1 MSTEKGSTG
10 QSANRVETV
19 VADPMSAP
27 PLPVHAGS
35 TDVSSF
41 DRIYEDHFS
50 LVWRTARRLGV
61 PEAAVDDVVQ
71 DVFLVV
77 HRRLESF
84 DGRVALKHWLL
95 GITARVVAGHRR
107 TYRRKDSKAVPHPVD
122 KHGGEVTAS
131 SGPIPSERAEQLEA
145 LRLVVSLLDE
155 LDPDKREVMV
165 LTEFEEMTAVEVA
178 ECLSLNVNTVYA
190 RLRAARR
197 AFDAA
202 YARHRARTEVRS
214 P

>member
-1 MSTEKGSTG
+1 MNTEKRPFG
-10 QSANRVETV
+10 QFPAESVETV
-19 VADPMSAP
+19 VADPVNAP
-27 PLPVHAGS
+27 RLPLRAGS
-35 TDVSSF
+35 TDVPF
-41 DRIYEDHFS
+41 DDIYEEYFS

-61 PEAAVDDVVQ
+61 PEAAVDDVAQ

-77 HRRLESF
+77 HRRLGSF

-95 GITARVVAGHRR
+95 GIATRVVADHRR
-107 TYRRKDSKAVPHPVD
+107 AYRRKDSKAVPYAVD
-122 KHGGEVTAS
+122 KYGGEVTAS
-131 SGPIPSERAEQLEA
+131 PGPIPSEHVEQLEA

-155 LDPDKREVMV
+155 LDSDKREVLV

-178 ECLSLNVNTVYA
+178 ECLSLNINTVYA

-202 YARHRARTEVRS
+202 YARYRARTEVRS